1 MLGLML
7 ENGPLHVAADG
18 SMIPNQFS
26 WDKLVDYIWVD
37 QPVYVDMFHSSFIL
51 KINEKMPAEQDS
63 PLRNQM
69 EAIVSNKKNRNR
81 FSISN
86 VITFQLKM
94 RTRWVKTSSVC
105 A

>member
-37 QPVYVDMFHSSFIL
+37 QPVYVKIHHSFLSH
-51 KINEKMPAEQDS
+51 KINARMLVEQGFL
-63 PLRNQM
+63 PRNPM
-69 EAIVSNKKNRNR
+69 EAIVSTSIASS
-81 FSISN
+81 SISN
-86 VITFQLKM
+86 
-94 RTRWVKTSSVC
+94 
-105 A
+105 